1 MVTAIALLAFL
12 TVMLLALSVYYA
24 LAPQAPPV
32 VERLEQLRER
42 RVVRV
47 IPSVEEPK
55 EPFREQVRRYLR
67 AIGRRFGSTGR
78 TNEALRRRLLRA
90 GFYGETAVADYQ
102 GIRLALAVGL
112 PLGFTVVLTLWRVPI
127 AGVMFALPIL
137 ALAGLIVPSLVLD
150 SMIARRRE
158 RIQRSLADAVD
169 LMVVCVEAGLS
180 INAAILRVAQEL
192 RRAHPEIAQELHLC
206 ALEIRAGKPRDEAF
220 RALGERTG
228 VRDMKAL
235 IAMLIQA
242 ERFGTSIARALRV
255 FADSLR
261 TKRRQRA
268 EEAAAKTTV
277 KLIFPLVFFIFPAIL
292 VVLLGPGLIRIM
304 ETIGTLTAGK

>member
-1 MVTAIALLAFL
+1 MATAIAVLTFL
-12 TVMLLALSVYYA
+12 TVTFFVLAVYYA
-24 LAPQAPPV
+24 FAPQAPPV
-32 VERLEQLRER
+32 VERLEQLKGQRTIRVAPSAAER
-42 RVVRV
+42 KAPWGQWARRL
-47 IPSVEEPK
+47 IQSVG
-55 EPFREQVRRYLR
+55 Q
-67 AIGRRFGSTGR
+67 RFGSAER
-78 TNEALRRRLLRA
+78 SNEALRKRLMRA
-90 GFYGETAVADYQ
+90 GFYGEMAVANYN

-112 PLGFTVVLTLWRVPI
+112 PLVFTVILTLLNIPI
-127 AGVMFALPIL
+127 VGVMFALPVL
-137 ALAGLIVPSLVLD
+137 AVMGLFAPSLVLD
-150 SMIARRRE
+150 SMITRRRE
-158 RIQRSLADAVD
+158 RIERSLADAVD
-169 LMVVCVEAGLS
+169 LMVACVEAGLS

-192 RRAHPEIAQELHLC
+192 KTAHPDIAQELHLC

-235 IAMLIQA
+235 VAMLIQT

-268 EEAAAKTTV
+268 EEAAAKTTI

-292 VVLLGPGLIRIM
+292 IVLLGPGLIRIM
-304 ETIGTLTAGK
+304 ETIGTLTVKK

>member
-1 MVTAIALLAFL
+1 MATVIALFTFV
-12 TVMLLALSVYYA
+12 TVMLLVLAVYYA
-24 LAPQAPPV
+24 MAPAAPAA
-32 VERLEQLRER
+32 VERLERLHR
-42 RVVRV
+42 RVLPERPQ
-47 IPSVEEPK
+47 PSPS
-55 EPFREQVRRYLR
+55 PPLGQLVRRFI
-67 AIGRRFGSTGR
+67 ASVGRRVSSTGKPD
-78 TNEALRRRLLRA
+78 EALRRRLMRA
-90 GFYGETAVADYQ
+90 GFYGEMAVVHYN

-112 PLGFTVVLTLWRVPI
+112 PLVFTVVLTLARVPI
-127 AGVMFALPIL
+127 VGMLFALPLL
-137 ALAGLIVPSLVLD
+137 ALMGLFAPSLVLD
-150 SMIARRRE
+150 SMITRRRE

-169 LMVVCVEAGLS
+169 LMVACVEAGLS

-192 RRAHPEIAQELHLC
+192 RAAHPDIAQELHLC

-228 VRDMKAL
+228 VRDIKAL
-235 IAMLIQA
+235 VAMLIQT

-304 ETIGTLTAGK
+304 ETIGTLVKK

>member
-1 MVTAIALLAFL
+1 MATVIALMTFL
-12 TVMLLALSVYYA
+12 TVMFLVLAVYYA

-32 VERLEQLRER
+32 MERLEQLKEQRTI
-42 RVVRV
+42 RVVSSAEERKASWGRWARQLLQ
-47 IPSVEEPK
+47 SVG
-55 EPFREQVRRYLR
+55 Q
-67 AIGRRFGSTGR
+67 RFGSTKR
-78 TNEALRRRLLRA
+78 SNEALRKRLMRA
-90 GFYGETAVADYQ
+90 GFYGEMAVANYN

-112 PLGFTVVLTLWRVPI
+112 PLVFTGILTLWNISIV
-127 AGVMFALPIL
+127 GLMFALPVL
-137 ALAGLIVPSLVLD
+137 ALIGLSAPSLVLD
-150 SMIARRRE
+150 SMITRRRE

-169 LMVVCVEAGLS
+169 LMVACVEAGLS
-180 INAAILRVAQEL
+180 INAAILRVSQEL
-192 RRAHPEIAQELHLC
+192 KTAHPDIAQELHLC

-228 VRDMKAL
+228 VKDMKAL
-235 IAMLIQA
+235 AAMLIQT

-268 EEAAAKTTV
+268 EEAAAKTTI

-304 ETIGTLTAGK
+304 ETLGTLAVKR

>member
-1 MVTAIALLAFL
+1 MATVIALFTFV
-12 TVMLLALSVYYA
+12 TVMLLVLAVYYA
-24 LAPQAPPV
+24 MAPAAPAAA
-32 VERLEQLRER
+32 ERLERLHR
-42 RVVRV
+42 RVLPERPQ
-47 IPSVEEPK
+47 PSPS
-55 EPFREQVRRYLR
+55 PPLGQLVRRFI
-67 AIGRRFGSTGR
+67 ASVGRRVSSTEKSD
-78 TNEALRRRLLRA
+78 EALRRRLLRA
-90 GFYGETAVADYQ
+90 GFYGEMAVVYYN

-112 PLGFTVVLTLWRVPI
+112 PLVFTVVLTLARVPI
-127 AGVMFALPIL
+127 VGMLFALPLL
-137 ALAGLIVPSLVLD
+137 ALMGLFVPSLVLD
-150 SMIARRRE
+150 GLITRRRE

-169 LMVVCVEAGLS
+169 LMVACVEAGLS

-192 RRAHPEIAQELHLC
+192 RAAHPDIAQELHLC

-228 VRDMKAL
+228 VRDIKAL
-235 IAMLIQA
+235 VAMLIQT

-268 EEAAAKTTV
+268 EEAAAKTTI

-304 ETIGTLTAGK
+304 ETIGTLVKK

>member
-1 MVTAIALLAFL
+1 MATAIAVLASL
-12 TVMLLALSVYYA
+12 TVMFLVLAVYYA

-32 VERLEQLRER
+32 VERLEQLKGR
-42 RVVRV
+42 RAIRTV
-47 IPSVEEPK
+47 STVEEPK
-55 EPFREQVRRYLR
+55 APVREWARRFIQ
-67 AIGRRFGSTGR
+67 AVGQRFGSTAR
-78 TNEALRRRLLRA
+78 STEALRKRLMRA
-90 GFYGETAVADYQ
+90 GFYGEMAVVNYH

-112 PLGFTVVLTLWRVPI
+112 PLVFTGVLTLLRIPI
-127 AGVMFALPIL
+127 VGVIFALPVL
-137 ALAGLIVPSLVLD
+137 AMMGLMVPPLVLD

-169 LMVVCVEAGLS
+169 LMVACVEAGLS

-192 RRAHPEIAQELHLC
+192 RMTHPDIAQELHLC

-228 VRDMKAL
+228 VKDMKAL
-235 IAMLIQA
+235 VAMLIQT

-268 EEAAAKTTV
+268 EEAAAKTTI

-304 ETIGTLTAGK
+304 ETIGTLTVKK

>member
-1 MVTAIALLAFL
+1 MVTTVAVLTCL
-12 TVMLLALSVYYA
+12 TVMFLVLAVYYA

-32 VERLEQLRER
+32 VERLEQLKER
-42 RVVRV
+42 RTIRLVPAAEERKT
-47 IPSVEEPK
+47 PFADWARRLLQSVG
-55 EPFREQVRRYLR
+55 Q
-67 AIGRRFGSTGR
+67 RFNSANR
-78 TNEALRRRLLRA
+78 TPEALRRRLMRA
-90 GFYGETAVADYQ
+90 GFYGEMAVANYN
-102 GIRLALAVGL
+102 GIRLVLAVGL
-112 PLGFTVVLTLWRVPI
+112 PLAFTVVLTLLGIPV
-127 AGVMFALPIL
+127 AGMMFVLPLL
-137 ALAGLIVPSLVLD
+137 ALVGLFVPSLVLD
-150 SMIARRRE
+150 SMITRRRE

-169 LMVVCVEAGLS
+169 LMVACVEAGLS

-192 RRAHPEIAQELHLC
+192 RTAHPDIAQELQLC
-206 ALEIRAGKPRDEAF
+206 ALEIRAGKPREEAF

-235 IAMLIQA
+235 VAMLIQT

-268 EEAAAKTTV
+268 EEAAAKTTI

-304 ETIGTLTAGK
+304 ETLGALKK

>member
-1 MVTAIALLAFL
+1 MATAIAFLTFL
-12 TVMLLALSVYYA
+12 TVTFLVLAVYYA

-32 VERLEQLRER
+32 VERLEQLKEQRAV
-42 RVVRV
+42 RVV
-47 IPSVEEPK
+47 SNAVERKAPWG
-55 EPFREQVRRYLR
+55 QW
-67 AIGRRFGSTGR
+67 ARRFIQSVGQRFSSAER
-78 TNEALRRRLLRA
+78 SNEALRKRLMRA
-90 GFYGETAVADYQ
+90 GFYGEMAVANYN

-112 PLGFTVVLTLWRVPI
+112 PLVFTVILTLLHIPI
-127 AGVMFALPIL
+127 VGLMFALPIL
-137 ALAGLIVPSLVLD
+137 ALTGLLAPSLVLD
-150 SMIARRRE
+150 SMIVRRRE

-169 LMVVCVEAGLS
+169 LMVACVEAGLS

-192 RRAHPEIAQELHLC
+192 KAAHPDIAQELQLC

-235 IAMLIQA
+235 VAMLIQT

-268 EEAAAKTTV
+268 EEAAAKTTI

-304 ETIGTLTAGK
+304 ETLGTLAVKK

>member
-1 MVTAIALLAFL
+1 MVTAIALLTFL

-67 AIGRRFGSTGR
+67 AIGRRFGSAGR